1 MTEME
6 AAGGVL
12 DLVGKYGVTLVGLVI
27 VSVGLWRLIKRILD
41 QYEAE
46 KKSYLKRMEELTD
59 RFGSKESDFIDALN
73 GIRATIVD
81 TNKLQSE
88 LAETNRLLVD
98 KIEADIRAI
107 GGNVNLILER
117 LDRKW
122 EGK

>member
-1 MTEME
+1 MELE

-27 VSVGLWRLIKRILD
+27 VSAGLWRLVKRILD

-46 KKSYLKRMEELTD
+46 KQAYLARMQELTD
-59 RFGSKESDFIDALN
+59 NFGSKESDFINALN
-73 GIRATIVD
+73 GIQKTIVD

-98 KIEADIRAI
+98 KIEEDIKDI

-122 EGK
+122 E

>member
-1 MTEME
+1 MEFE

-27 VSVGLWRLIKRILD
+27 VSAGLWRLIKRILD

-46 KKSYLKRMEELTD
+46 KKAYLSRIQDLTD
-59 RFGSKESDFIDALN
+59 NFGGKESDFINALN
-73 GIRATIVD
+73 GIQKTIVD

-98 KIEADIRAI
+98 KIEEDIKDI

>member
-1 MTEME
+1 MEFE

-12 DLVGKYGVTLVGLVI
+12 DLIGKYGVTLVGLVI

-46 KKSYLKRMEELTD
+46 KQAYLARMQELTD
-59 RFGSKESDFIDALN
+59 KFGSKEDDFISALN

-98 KIEADIRAI
+98 KIEEDIKSI
-107 GGNVNLILER
+107 GGNVTLILER

-122 EGK
+122 DAK

>member
-1 MTEME
+1 MMEVE

-27 VSVGLWRLIKRILD
+27 VSAGLWRLIKRVLD
-41 QYEAE
+41 QYDAE
-46 KKSYLKRMEELTD
+46 KKAYLARMQNLSD
-59 RFGSKESDFIDALN
+59 SFGSKETDFIDTLN
-73 GIRATIVD
+73 GFQKTMVD

-98 KIEADIRAI
+98 KIEEDIKDI

>member
-1 MTEME
+1 MEFE

-12 DLVGKYGVTLVGLVI
+12 DLIGKYGVTLVGLVI
-27 VSVGLWRLIKRILD
+27 VSAGLWRLVKRILD
-41 QYEAE
+41 QYESE
-46 KKSYLKRMEELTD
+46 KQAYLKRMEELTEN
-59 RFGSKESDFIDALN
+59 FGSKETQFIDALN

-98 KIEADIRAI
+98 KIEEDIKDI

>member
-1 MTEME
+1 MEFE

-12 DLVGKYGVTLVGLVI
+12 DLIGKYGVTLVGLVI
-27 VSVGLWRLIKRILD
+27 VSAGLWRLIKRILD

-46 KKSYLKRMEELTD
+46 KKAYLSRIQDLTD
-59 RFGSKESDFIDALN
+59 NFGGKESDFINALN
-73 GIRATIVD
+73 GIQKTIVD

-98 KIEADIRAI
+98 KIEEDIKDI